1 LLIDKRM
8 FASGIVIIAVGF
20 SITFYLTET
29 SPFGSANMTE
39 EEKLDLI
46 IEERENSDYR
56 TLSGILIGVGF
67 LLILIS
73 FGARRKRGS
82 AAKKTEKKPNIYNQN
97 VLRTLKNV
105 SRCAGFLFISLT
117 KFTSSSSDEL
127 VDFPAARYTSSE
139 NAVPTKSF
147 PP

>member
-1 LLIDKRM
+1 MII
-8 FASGIVIIAVGF
+8 AGIVILL
-20 SITFYLTET
+20 YLTEVT
-29 SPFGSANMTE
+29 PIGKTGMTDD
-39 EEKLDLI
+39 EKINLLLA
-46 IEERENSDYR
+46 ERENSDYR

-82 AAKKTEKKPNIYNQN
+82 AAKKTEKKPKIENQN

-117 KFTSSSSDEL
+117 KFTSSSNDES

-139 NAVPTKSF
+139 NAVPTRSF